1 MNIINYNHSFRID
14 MMKIEVLENQQRFAS
29 SFERCLELHQSAIDT
44 TELLL
49 ITLIDAF
56 IGYAL
61 LRKNI
66 EYNNILIWH
75 FAIDK
80 NYQRRGNG
88 FISLKNIVEKI
99 HAKFPQQD
107 IIISIKHDN
116 IVMQYLCNKIGFK
129 LLDKN
134 DQEVDYVL
142 KT

>member
-1 MNIINYNHSFRID
+1 
-14 MMKIEVLENQQRFAS
+14 MKI
-29 SFERCLELHQSAIDT
+29 HQSAIDT

-49 ITLIDAF
+49 ISEIDAF

-80 NYQRRGNG
+80 NYQKKGNG
-88 FISLKNIVEKI
+88 LIALKKIVEKI

-107 IIISIKHDN
+107 IIISINYNKKSR
-116 IVMQYLCNKIGFK
+116 LC
-129 LLDKN
+129 
-134 DQEVDYVL
+134 
-142 KT
+142 